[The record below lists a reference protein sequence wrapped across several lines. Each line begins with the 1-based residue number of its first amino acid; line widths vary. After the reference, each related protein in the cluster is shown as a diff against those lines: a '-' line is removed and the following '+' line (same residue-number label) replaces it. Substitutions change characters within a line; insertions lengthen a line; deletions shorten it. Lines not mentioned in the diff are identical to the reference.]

1 MALCLGNR
9 TIELRVCCFGGWMSK
24 VKLSNKLLLRQGVF
38 MYFKGG
44 EGRAKSRSPRKRRAG
59 NATLYRSNHQIPL
72 FPLMASSLPE
82 VDIVSNAPNNYL

>member
-1 MALCLGNR
+1 MALWLGDP

-59 NATLYRSNHQIPL
+59 NATLHRSDHQIPL
-72 FPLMASSLPE
+72 FPLMASSLSE
-82 VDIVSNAPNNYL
+82 VDIITNTPGNCL